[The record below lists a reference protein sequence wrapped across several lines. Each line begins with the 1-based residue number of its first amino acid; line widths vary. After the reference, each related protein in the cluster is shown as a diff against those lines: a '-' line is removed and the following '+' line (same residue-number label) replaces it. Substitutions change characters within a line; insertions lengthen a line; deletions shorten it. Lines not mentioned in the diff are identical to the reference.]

1 MKNYS
6 LNFTKIFPSSLFCTN
21 NKYIG
26 TLCHNSKSV
35 GTLYLMRFT
44 HTSKGVFSFS
54 RLTSGLTNGFSR
66 SPSCAAISPTVK
78 APVSSVAI
86 PSGSRYSEVSNNPW
100 NLVNRSLTTMAKSSI
115 SRFPNDVRAYDHFL
129 RDDTA
134 YQVLLTLANTPL
146 HSKDDNAVIQALLFL
161 FLRNKNFNNRYFQV
175 SMESLFRSKHFDLQ
189 AALEAVPEDFTLLD
203 IFNLNGNKVHQSTLF
218 TAFQCHQLGD
228 QPGFSNKIEAKV
240 IIQTPLKQFDPQ
252 NVNSVLH
259 KFIMNSQRS
268 TGNTSCDL
276 QLNNHPYDYKFSVD
290 NKVFLGKNVIV
301 PIQTYNKN
309 ALNNFVTTWLDHLF
323 YIENKNPN
331 LSTDSINYYKALY
344 QKVKAIEET
353 KFLNIEEKILTI
365 NKITYNDLD
374 SRPSNCFIPIV
385 LPVGNPSHVPNI
397 LVSEKLNLPPT
408 KDTISHVLD
417 KRYNFIIATLEQQSR
432 EYLYLRTKG
441 VFGSSPSSS
450 LDELDSIYSS

>member
-134 YQVLLTLANTPL
+134 YQVLLTLANTPS

-175 SMESLFRSKHFDLQ
+175 SMESLFQSKHFDLQ

-218 TAFQCHQLGD
+218 TVFQCHQLAD

-240 IIQTPLKQFDPQ
+240 IIQTPLKQFDPKT
-252 NVNSVLH
+252 VNSVLH

-276 QLNNHPYDYKFSVD
+276 QLNNHPYDYKFSMD
-290 NKVFLGKNVIV
+290 DKVLLARNVIV
-301 PIQTYNKN
+301 PIQVYHENAINRFIFLWLKHMDNISEINNSLNTDSLLYYKN
-309 ALNNFVTTWLDHLF
+309 LF
-323 YIENKNPN
+323 EKVKTIDENKSLN
-331 LSTDSINYYKALY
+331 
-344 QKVKAIEET
+344 VK
-353 KFLNIEEKILTI
+353 EKLLAI
-365 NKITYNDLD
+365 NKITFKDLD
-374 SRPSNCFIPIV
+374 SRPSDCFIPIV
-385 LPVGNPSHVPNI
+385 LPVGDPSHVPNI

-408 KDTISHVLD
+408 KDTISNVLD
-417 KRYNFIIATLEQQSR
+417 KRYNFIITTLEQQSR
-432 EYLYLRTKG
+432 EYLYLRTNG
-441 VFGSSPSSS
+441 VFGSSSPSS
-450 LDELDSIYSS
+450 LDEFDSISSS

>member
-1 MKNYS
+1 
-6 LNFTKIFPSSLFCTN
+6 
-21 NKYIG
+21 
-26 TLCHNSKSV
+26 
-35 GTLYLMRFT
+35 
-44 HTSKGVFSFS
+44 
-54 RLTSGLTNGFSR
+54 
-66 SPSCAAISPTVK
+66 
-78 APVSSVAI
+78 
-86 PSGSRYSEVSNNPW
+86 
-100 NLVNRSLTTMAKSSI
+100 MAKSSI

-189 AALEAVPEDFTLLD
+189 AALEAVPEDFTLSD

-218 TAFQCHQLGD
+218 TAFQCHQLAD

-240 IIQTPLKQFDPQ
+240 IIQTPLKQFDPKT
-252 NVNSVLH
+252 VNSVLH

-276 QLNNHPYDYKFSVD
+276 QLNNHAYDYKFSID
-290 NKVFLGKNVIV
+290 NKVLLARNVII

-309 ALNNFVTTWLDHLF
+309 AMDYFIYNWLDHLSHVEKK
-323 YIENKNPN
+323 IPN
-331 LSTDSINYYKALY
+331 ISLESINYYKDLY
-344 QKVKAIEET
+344 IKVKAIEDN
-353 KFLNIEEKILTI
+353 KSLNSDEKILTI
-365 NKITYNDLD
+365 NKITYKDLD
-374 SRPSNCFIPIV
+374 SRPSDCLIPIV

-408 KDTISHVLD
+408 KDTISNVLD
-417 KRYNFIIATLEQQSR
+417 KRYKFIIATLEQQSR